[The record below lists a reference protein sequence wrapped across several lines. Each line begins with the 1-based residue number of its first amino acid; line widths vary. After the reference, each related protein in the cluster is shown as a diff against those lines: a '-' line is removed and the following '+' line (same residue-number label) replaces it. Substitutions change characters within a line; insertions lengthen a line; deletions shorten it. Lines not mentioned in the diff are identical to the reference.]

1 MGRVNDD
8 NWLDKALNEAIHSAD
23 TQPDFA
29 KWKAEHPEAVEMLTT
44 RTPQTQRPLRIRRII
59 MNATFV
65 KLAAAA
71 VIVIA
76 GIIGVSQVMQHREES
91 PKIMMASGEAL
102 KVPGLYRGT
111 VVEGPTTHTFAD
123 GSTVQLAQGASIRTF
138 ADAGKRGFE
147 HLAGQIDVTV
157 AKGHGEFIV
166 TSPYGQVKA
175 LGTQF
180 TLNMMDEVAA
190 NTKERVQLLAVKV
203 KEGKVEVRN
212 TQGTT
217 TLAANQD
224 IVVALNAA
232 PYDFNKDEKL
242 PQELRTRVQS
252 MINALKAKDGAAW
265 VANFNLPY
273 LYKQAKGQVA
283 YDPNLFGGT
292 AEDAQ
297 NFQKGL
303 GDKVGSP
310 EELGKMVASTVNF
323 AGGEVYITS
332 LVLNEAGDHATAK
345 CVSKDGN
352 RTVVHS
358 PQWHNFDGGWWQ
370 IDD

>member
-8 NWLDKALNEAIHSAD
+8 NWLDEALNEAIHSDD
-23 TQPDFA
+23 TQPDFE

-44 RTPQTQRPLRIRRII
+44 RTPLTPRPLRIRRIT
-59 MNATFV
+59 MNATFA

-71 VIVIA
+71 VIAIA
-76 GIIGVSQVMQHREES
+76 AIIGITQIAKDDPQ
-91 PKIMMASGEAL
+91 
-102 KVPGLYRGT
+102 GT
-111 VVEGPTTHTFAD
+111 TPANPPVARQTLTGPMTHQFAD
-123 GSTVQLAQGASIRTF
+123 GSTVQLAQGATIRTF

-157 AKGHGEFIV
+157 AKGKGEFIV

-180 TLNMMDEVAA
+180 TMNLMDEIAA

-203 KEGKVEVRN
+203 KEGTVEVRN
-212 TQGTT
+212 NQGTT
-217 TLAANQD
+217 TLGANQD

-252 MINALKAKDGAAW
+252 MIDAVKAKNGAAW
-265 VANFNLPY
+265 VANYNLPY
-273 LYKQAKGQVA
+273 LYKLAKGQVA

-310 EELGKMVASTVNF
+310 EELGKIVASSFNSN
-323 AGGEVYITS
+323 GGETYMTS
-332 LVLNEAGDHATAK
+332 IVLNKAGNHATAK
-345 CVSKDGN
+345 CVSRNGG
-352 RTVVHS
+352 RTSVTS
-358 PQWHNFDGGWWQ
+358 PQWHYFDGGWWQ
-370 IDD
+370 VDD

>member
-8 NWLDKALNEAIHSAD
+8 HWLDEALNEALHSDD
-23 TQPDFA
+23 TQPDFE
-29 KWKAEHPEAVEMLTT
+29 KWKQQHPEAVEMLTA

-59 MNATFV
+59 MNAPFV

-76 GIIGVSQVMQHREES
+76 GIVGITQLTKNNPE
-91 PKIMMASGEAL
+91 
-102 KVPGLYRGT
+102 GT
-111 VVEGPTTHTFAD
+111 TPANPVVAQQTVTGPATHTFAD
-123 GSTVQLAQGASIRTF
+123 GSTVRLAQGARIRTY
-138 ADAGKRGFE
+138 AEAGKRGFE

-180 TLNMMDEVAA
+180 TMNMMDEIAA

-203 KEGKVEVRN
+203 KEGTVEVRN
-212 TQGTT
+212 PQGTT
-217 TLAANQD
+217 TLTANQD

-242 PQELRTRVQS
+242 PKELRARIQS
-252 MINALKAKDGAAW
+252 MIDALKAKDGAAW
-265 VANFNLPY
+265 VANYNINY
-273 LYKQAKGQVA
+273 VYKLAKGQVA

-292 AEDAQ
+292 VEDAE
-297 NFQKGL
+297 NLKKNL
-303 GDKVGSP
+303 GNVGSP
-310 EELGKMVASTVNF
+310 EELAKMVASSLNSQ
-323 AGGEVYITS
+323 GGDIYITS
-332 LVLNEAGDHATAK
+332 ITMSKAGDHATAR
-345 CVSKDGN
+345 CVSKNGS
-352 RTVVHS
+352 RTVVTT

-370 IDD
+370 VDD

>member
-8 NWLDKALNEAIHSAD
+8 KWLDEALNKAIHSDD
-23 TQPDFA
+23 TRPDFE
-29 KWKAEHPEAVEMLTT
+29 KWKTSHPEAVEMLTS
-44 RTPQTQRPLRIRRII
+44 RTPQTQRPPVIRRIV
-59 MNATFV
+59 MNVTLV

-71 VIVIA
+71 VTVIA
-76 GIIGVSQVMQHREES
+76 AVFGITQLTKNSHE
-91 PKIMMASGEAL
+91 
-102 KVPGLYRGT
+102 GT
-111 VVEGPTTHTFAD
+111 TPETRTVAQQTLAGPMTHTFAD
-123 GSTVQLAQGASIRTF
+123 GSSVQLAQGASIRTF

-157 AKGHGEFIV
+157 AKGKGEFIV

-180 TLNMMDEVAA
+180 TMNVMDDVAA

-203 KEGKVEVRN
+203 KEGTVEVRSAK
-212 TQGTT
+212 GTT
-217 TLAANQD
+217 TLTENQD
-224 IVVALNAA
+224 IVVAANAA

-242 PQELRTRVQS
+242 PKELKARVQS

-265 VANFNLPY
+265 VANYNLPY
-273 LYKQAKGQVA
+273 LYKLAKGQVA

-303 GDKVGSP
+303 GGKVAGP
-310 EELGKMVASTVNF
+310 KELGKMVASSLNSN
-323 AGGEVYITS
+323 GGEIYIASVTMDKTG
-332 LVLNEAGDHATAK
+332 NHASAK
-345 CVSKDGN
+345 CISKNGD
-352 RTVVHS
+352 RTVVLG

-370 IDD
+370 VDD